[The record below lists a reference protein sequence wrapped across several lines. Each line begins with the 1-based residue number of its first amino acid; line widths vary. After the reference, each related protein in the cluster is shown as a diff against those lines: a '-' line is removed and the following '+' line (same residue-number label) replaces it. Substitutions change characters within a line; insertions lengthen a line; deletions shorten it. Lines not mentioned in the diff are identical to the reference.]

1 MQRNMV
7 KYNLIGIQA
16 SDGSWKQN

>member
-1 MQRNMV
+1 MV